1 MKNIDNGTVEN
12 EVVVQSEHTKDDE
25 NITFK
30 EGSVNKHEP
39 AGIQS
44 HVDAIEGGTIH
55 GWAYDP
61 RRPGSRLLL
70 QAFSG
75 NELLGETYADK
86 FRHDL
91 LKAGKGDGVHAF
103 ELKIKP
109 PSVKDETNEQFSIM
123 LLEAGTGQA
132 VVGTPILLAY
142 PEAISFQFHELQ
154 WGHLQGEIRGEVL
167 DSDHLG
173 LNLVDS
179 NGVVIGQSGAAKKD
193 VGVYKFN
200 IPVPR
205 VLCDGQL
212 HSLTVSLLG
221 EHQAEATYVDVFP
234 SILTPWE
241 HLVSSAKE
249 LNYSAL
255 SRTAGYRYDSLQR
268 QLQAHSGSSKRIAD
282 VIAAHGVVV
291 EGYEGRKKYPAL
303 SLPDVQSPDVTIVIP
318 VHNKF
323 ALTYHSLAALILA
336 YNEATYEVI
345 VVDDC
350 STDETTELDKIV
362 ENVRVITNEHNLG
375 FLRNCNKAVQEAN
388 GDFVVMLNN
397 DTEVT
402 SGWLDEMID
411 TFNRFDGVG
420 MVGSKLIYPD
430 GKLQEAGG
438 IVWGNGQPWN
448 LGNQDNSQAPEWNY
462 ARQVDYL
469 SGASLM
475 VPRNVWEEVE
485 GFSDE
490 FAPAYYEDTD
500 LAFKIRDHG
509 YKTVY
514 APYSVVVHFEGM
526 SNGRDESQG
535 IKKNQVINA
544 PKFRAK
550 WVDSY
555 MANGQPSFA
564 NVPFHKDRGVAYRV
578 LMIDYAVPR
587 PDHDA
592 GSYAAIQEIRMLQA
606 NGFKVSF
613 VSENMAHMGKYTDA
627 LQKMGVECFYA
638 PFQSSVSQ
646 VLESRGYEFDVVY
659 ITRYDVAERHLS
671 AVKQFTSAKVLFNN
685 ADLHFLRELRAAL
698 ASKQKDLSGPLATR
712 DRELALMRQVDGIL
726 AYNPTEHAVIMSHN
740 LQADNLHICPWVL
753 DGRGHKTPYE
763 ARSGIA
769 FLGGY
774 RHTPNVEAVEFFVE
788 KVMPLLRKRLPGVA
802 FHIYGS
808 SIPASFEKY
817 ASDDVILEGFVEN
830 LDDVFESARV
840 MIAPLLSGAGIK
852 GKVLE
857 AMSAGI
863 PQVLTPV
870 AAEATGLSHGVSA
883 MIVEDPQAWVEAI
896 AELYEDELRWQ
907 QVSENALA
915 LARNNFSFNNGVKGM
930 AKALSGLDIYPP
942 VCKNTLVSL

>member
-12 EVVVQSEHTKDDE
+12 AVVVQSEYIKDDE

-30 EGSVNKHEP
+30 DEAVNSHEP

-61 RRPGSRLLL
+61 ERPGSRLLL

-75 NELLGETYADK
+75 NELLGETRADK

-91 LKAGKGDGVHAF
+91 LQAGKGDGVHAF

-109 PSVKDETNEQFSIM
+109 PGTKDATSEQFSIM
-123 LLEAGTGQA
+123 LLEAETGQA
-132 VVGTPILLAY
+132 IADTPMLLNY

-154 WGHLQGEIRGEVL
+154 WGHLQGEVRGEVL

-173 LNLVDS
+173 FNLVDS
-179 NGVVIGQSGAAKKD
+179 NGVVIGQSGAVKKD
-193 VGVYKFN
+193 VGVYQFN

-212 HSLTVSLLG
+212 HALTVSLLG

-241 HLVSSAKE
+241 HLASSAKK

-268 QLQAHSGSSKRIAD
+268 QIHAHSGNGKLITD
-282 VIAAHGVVV
+282 IIAAHGVVV
-291 EGYEGRKKYPAL
+291 TGYEGRKEYPVL
-303 SLPDVQSPDVTIVIP
+303 SLPEVESPDVTIVIP

-336 YNEATYEVI
+336 HNEATYEVI

-350 STDETTELDKIV
+350 STDKTTELDKIV
-362 ENVRVITNEHNLG
+362 ENVRIITNEHNLG

-448 LGNQDNSQAPEWNY
+448 LGNRGNSQAPEWNY

-475 VPRNVWEEVE
+475 LPRTLWNEVN

-500 LAFKIRDHG
+500 LAFKIRDSG

-514 APYSVVVHFEGM
+514 APYSIVVHFEGM

-535 IKKNQVINA
+535 IKKHQAINA
-544 PKFRAK
+544 PRFRSK

-555 MANGQPSFA
+555 MHNGEPNFS
-564 NVPFHKDRGVAYRV
+564 NVSKNKDRGIAYRV
-578 LMIDYAVPR
+578 LMIDHAVPR

-592 GSYAAIQEIRMLQA
+592 GSYAAVQEIRMLQA

-613 VSENMAHMGKYTDA
+613 VAENMAHMGKYTDE
-627 LQKMGVECFYA
+627 LQKMGVECFYS
-638 PFQSSVSQ
+638 PFQTSVSQ
-646 VLESRGYEFDVVY
+646 VLETRGSEYDVVY
-659 ITRYDVAERHLS
+659 ITRYDVAERHLP
-671 AVKQFTSAKVLFNN
+671 AVKQYTRAKVLFNN

-698 ASKQKDLSGPLATR
+698 AAGQKDLSGPLATR
-712 DRELALMRQVDGIL
+712 DRELALMRKVDGIL
-726 AYNPTEHAVIMSHN
+726 SYNPTEHAVIMSHN
-740 LQADNLHICPWVL
+740 LQVDNLHICPWVL
-753 DGRGHKTPYE
+753 DGRGHKTPYQE
-763 ARSGIA
+763 RSGIA

-788 KVMPLLRKRLPGVA
+788 KVMPQLRKRLPGVA

-808 SIPASFEKY
+808 AMPESFNKY
-817 ASDDVILEGFVEN
+817 ASEDVILEGFVEN

-857 AMSAGI
+857 GMSAGI

-870 AAEATGLSHGVSA
+870 AAEATGLTHGVSA
-883 MIVEDPQAWVEAI
+883 MIVEEPLAWVEAI
-896 AELYEDELRWQ
+896 VEVYEDEHRWQ
-907 QVSENALA
+907 QVSDNALT
-915 LARNNFSFNNGVKGM
+915 LARTNFSFDTGIKGM
-930 AKALSGLDIYPP
+930 AK
-942 VCKNTLVSL
+942 TLESIGVYAPNHKKSLIS

>member
-1 MKNIDNGTVEN
+1 MKHFDNGTLEN
-12 EVVVQSEHTKDDE
+12 ELAKQDE
-25 NITFK
+25 
-30 EGSVNKHEP
+30 SVNNEGKYTSDVDVIDVPGTEM
-39 AGIQS
+39 IQS
-44 HVDAIEGGTIH
+44 FIDSIEGGSIH

-61 RRPGSRLLL
+61 TRPDKRLMI

-75 NELLGETYADK
+75 NELLGETVAENY
-86 FRHDL
+86 RHDL
-91 LKAGKGDGVHAF
+91 LVAGKGDGKHAF
-103 ELKIKP
+103 ELKIKSP
-109 PSVKDETNEQFSIM
+109 GSQDIDSEQFSIM
-123 LLEAGTGQA
+123 LVEADTGRA
-132 VVGTPILLAY
+132 INDVPLLLNY
-142 PEAISFQFHELQ
+142 PESISFEFYGLQ
-154 WGHLQGEIRGEVL
+154 WGHLQGQLTGAVL

-173 LNLVDS
+173 FNLVDS
-179 NGVVIGQSGAAKKD
+179 NGKVIGQSGAMKKD
-193 VGVYKFN
+193 SGLYTFN
-200 IPVPR
+200 IPVPKI
-205 VLCDGQL
+205 LCDGQL
-212 HSLTVSLLG
+212 HALTISLLG
-221 EHQAEATYVDVFP
+221 EHQAEATYIDVFP
-234 SILTPWE
+234 SIITPWE
-241 HLVSSAKE
+241 HLTSSGKE

-255 SRTAGYRYDSLQR
+255 SRTSGYRYDSFQR
-268 QLQAHSGSSKRIAD
+268 QIQANAEDPNLVKNIM
-282 VIAAHGVVV
+282 VAHEVMV
-291 EGYEGRKKYPAL
+291 EGYEGRKEYPVL
-303 SLPDVQSPDVTIVIP
+303 SLPAVATPDVTIVIP

-323 ALTYHSLAALILA
+323 SLTYHCLASLILA
-336 YNEATYEVI
+336 YNQATYEVI

-350 STDETTELDKIV
+350 STDKTIQLPDLVK
-362 ENVRVITNEHNLG
+362 NVRVITNEYNLG
-375 FLRNCNKAVQEAN
+375 FLRNCNKAVKEAL
-388 GDFVVMLNN
+388 GTYVVMLNN

-411 TFNRFDGVG
+411 TFKRFEGVG

-448 LGNQDNSQAPEWNY
+448 LGNQGNSQAPEWNY

-475 VPRNVWEEVE
+475 VPRNVWEEVG

-500 LAFKIRDHG
+500 LAFKIRDQG

-535 IKKNQVINA
+535 IKKNQLINA

-555 MANGQPSFA
+555 MANGQPSFD

-578 LMIDYAVPR
+578 LMIDHAMPR

-592 GSYAAIQEIRMLQA
+592 GSYAAVQEIRMLQA

-646 VLESRGYEFDVVY
+646 VLESRGNEFDVVY

-698 ASKQKDLSGPLATR
+698 AAKQQDLSGPLATR

-774 RHTPNVEAVEFFVE
+774 RHIPNVEAVEFFVE

-802 FHIYGS
+802 FHVYGS
-808 SIPASFEKY
+808 SIPDSFDKY
-817 ASDDVILEGFVEN
+817 ASDDVILEGFVES

-930 AKALSGLDIYPP
+930 AKTLESVGIYPP
-942 VCKNTLVSL
+942 NQKKALIS